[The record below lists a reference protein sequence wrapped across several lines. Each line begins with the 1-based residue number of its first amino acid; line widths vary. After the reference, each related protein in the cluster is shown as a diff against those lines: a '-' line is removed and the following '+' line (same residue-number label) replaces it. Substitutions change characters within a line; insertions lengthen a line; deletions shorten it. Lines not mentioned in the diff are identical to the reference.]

1 MPTLKQ
7 SRFPNKGPS
16 KPVQTGTLALTPP
29 TIGLHWKR
37 SEGSSD
43 EELRDRKLKALFY
56 AGAKRPR

>member
-7 SRFPNKGPS
+7 SRFPS
-16 KPVQTGTLALTPP
+16 KRVLTGTLALTPH
-29 TIGLHWKR
+29 TIGLHWSR

-43 EELRDRKLKALFY
+43 EELRDRKLTALFN